1 MKVHPTAI
9 VSPKAELHE
18 SVEIGPYAIIE
29 DDVRIGAGTRVMAH
43 AIIRR
48 YTTIGENNLIYFGAV
63 IGNDPQDVSFRP
75 EVRST
80 VEIGNNNRIRE
91 YVTIHRGTK
100 EGGRTVIGD
109 NNFLFAQSHVAHDV
123 QLGNNIVLA
132 NSAALGG
139 HVKVGDRAF
148 ISGGVMI
155 HQYTWIGRL
164 AMLSGNSA
172 FSRNVPPFA
181 TALGQNLFG
190 TVNVVGMR
198 RAGIPRE
205 TMREIRRAYEIFYA
219 TEGSRE
225 EILAAMESA
234 GFVSNEVKELIDFI
248 RKSPRPII
256 HHYRCRKAY
265 QELQLPDDDSGENT

>member
-9 VSPKAELHE
+9 VSPKAEIHE

-29 DDVRIGAGTRVMAH
+29 DDVRIGAGTRIMAH
-43 AIIRR
+43 AVIRR
-48 YTTIGENNLIYFGAV
+48 HTTIGENNQIYFGAIV
-63 IGNDPQDVSFRP
+63 GNDPQDVSFRP

-80 VEIGNNNRIRE
+80 VEIGNNNKIRE

-123 QLGNNIVLA
+123 TLGNHIVLA

-148 ISGGVMI
+148 ISGGVMV

-172 FSRNVPPFA
+172 FSRNVPPFV
-181 TALGQNLFG
+181 TALGQNLYG
-190 TVNVVGMR
+190 TVNVVGLR

-205 TMREIRRAYEIFYA
+205 TVREIRRAYEMFFRSD
-219 TEGSRE
+219 GSRE
-225 EILAAMESA
+225 EILAEIEAA
-234 GFVSNEVKELIDFI
+234 GFVSNEVKELVDFI
-248 RKSPRPII
+248 RRSPRPII
-256 HHYRCRKAY
+256 YHCRHRKAY
-265 QELQLPDDDSGENT
+265 QELQGPEDEAGED

>member
-1 MKVHPTAI
+1 MNVHPTAI
-9 VSPKAELHE
+9 VSPKAEIHE

-29 DDVRIGAGTRVMAH
+29 DDVRIGAGTRILAH
-43 AIIRR
+43 AVIRR
-48 YTTIGENNLIYFGAV
+48 YTTIGENNSIYYGAV

-80 VEIGNNNRIRE
+80 VEIGRNNRIRE

-109 NNFLFAQSHVAHDV
+109 DNFLFAQSHVAHDV
-123 QLGNNIVLA
+123 EIGNQVVLA

-155 HQYTWIGRL
+155 HQFTWIGRL

-181 TALGQNLFG
+181 TALGQNLYG
-190 TVNVVGMR
+190 TVNVVGLR

-205 TMREIRRAYEIFYA
+205 TMREIRRAYEIFYSSS
-219 TEGSRE
+219 GSVAE
-225 EILAAMESA
+225 ALAEIEAA
-234 GFVSNEVKELIDFI
+234 GFVSNEVKELVDFI
-248 RKSPRPII
+248 RNSKRPII
-256 HHYRCRKAY
+256 YDYRHRKGY
-265 QELQLPDDDSGENT
+265 QELQFPEDEG